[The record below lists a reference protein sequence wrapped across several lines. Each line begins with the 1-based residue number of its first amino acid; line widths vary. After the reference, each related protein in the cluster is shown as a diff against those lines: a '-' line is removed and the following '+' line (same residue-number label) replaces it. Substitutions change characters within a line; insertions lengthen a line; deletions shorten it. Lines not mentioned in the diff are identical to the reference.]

1 MSENKVIKFDLDP
14 KTLKV
19 KELLN
24 KDFLELEIK
33 AISTANKTIQS
44 LYRKYG
50 NDVKDYIFSYNIKG
64 NKDFKHEGMSDKI
77 TIRHIQ
83 YVHELQHILLAFGMD
98 ADLKITDE
106 RKEKRMSHKV

>member
-33 AISTANKTIQS
+33 AISTANPNRNGSEIMIYFFS
-44 LYRKYG
+44 NRK
-50 NDVKDYIFSYNIKG
+50 NIKIG
-64 NKDFKHEGMSDKI
+64 YTKNK
-77 TIRHIQ
+77 
-83 YVHELQHILLAFGMD
+83 V
-98 ADLKITDE
+98 
-106 RKEKRMSHKV
+106 